1 MYARQLSAAQATLLR
16 TSARKYQTFLAAAVQ
31 KQQMDRDCKTL
42 AFWRGDRY
50 REEGSGEGIYPR
62 NFGIFMT
69 LANKSTKV
77 GALVLQGWKGER
89 RRVQKD
95 TGKNK
100 AGETAEIVLSLGFTM
115 SK

>member
-1 MYARQLSAAQATLLR
+1 
-16 TSARKYQTFLAAAVQ
+16 
-31 KQQMDRDCKTL
+31 
-42 AFWRGDRY
+42 
-50 REEGSGEGIYPR
+50 
-62 NFGIFMT
+62 MT

>member
-1 MYARQLSAAQATLLR
+1 
-16 TSARKYQTFLAAAVQ
+16 
-31 KQQMDRDCKTL
+31 
-42 AFWRGDRY
+42 
-50 REEGSGEGIYPR
+50 
-62 NFGIFMT
+62 MT

-77 GALVLQGWKGER
+77 GAVVLQVGRER

-100 AGETAEIVLSLGFTM
+100 AGESVLSLGFTM